1 MSGRVRNH
9 KELEG
14 MEANVAALRRRRSGL
29 EDEDLEAMLEIE
41 RCQAQVDAA
50 RATLAEEEAR
60 WQASQAKLTDELNRS
75 VAELKTLAAR
85 LNHQWEAVPA
95 ADREFYRS
103 LRQRKGGR
111 ALALERNGECTACGV
126 ALPTGMVQAV
136 HGNDQR
142 VLCPS
147 CGRLLHAQR

>member
-14 MEANVAALRRRRSGL
+14 MEANVTALKRRRSGL

-41 RCQAQVDAA
+41 RCQAQADAA

-95 ADREFYRS
+95 TDREFYRS

-142 VLCPS
+142 ILCPS